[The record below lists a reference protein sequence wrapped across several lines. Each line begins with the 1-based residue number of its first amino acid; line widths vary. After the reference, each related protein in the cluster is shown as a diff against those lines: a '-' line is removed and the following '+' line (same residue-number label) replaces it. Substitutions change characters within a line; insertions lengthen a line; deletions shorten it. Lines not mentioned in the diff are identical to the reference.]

1 MSLCNKCT
9 EPESAIE
16 RIKRAIRSA
25 IEAAIR
31 STLGSAIESALQLD
45 LQLVIS
51 DRQEIDKI
59 GSTVV
64 EIDDKVDS
72 CTVP

>member
-1 MSLCNKCT
+1 MFLCNKCT

-16 RIKRAIRSA
+16 KIKPAIRSA
-25 IEAAIR
+25 TEVAIR
-31 STLGSAIESALQLD
+31 STFGSAIESALQLD